1 MKVAVLGASGQVG
14 RALAALLPDAML
26 LRREDLDIADAGAVR
41 SMDWSQVDV
50 IVNAAAYTAV
60 DTAESPE
67 GRVAAW
73 RANATGVANLARAAN
88 HQSKTL
94 VHISSEYVF
103 DGRARGEISEDT
115 PFSPLNVYGASKAA
129 GDAAA
134 SLAARHYIFRTS
146 WVIGDGSNFVR
157 TMLSLAA
164 KGIAPSV
171 VSDQIGRLTFA
182 DDLAMAIKQ
191 LVTTSA
197 PFGTYN
203 VTNGGEPASW
213 ADVARAVFELSGR
226 AASNVTNTATAQYFA
241 EKPHAAPRPLNSVL
255 NLGKA
260 TALGVSLP
268 HWRTRLHE
276 YIAKETQSR

>member
-1 MKVAVLGASGQVG
+1 MKVAVLGASGQLG
-14 RALAALLPDAML
+14 RALSALLPDAML
-26 LRREDLDIADAGAVR
+26 LRREDLDIADAGAVS
-41 SMDWSQVDV
+41 SMDWSEVDV
-50 IVNAAAYTAV
+50 IVNAAAYTSV

-88 HQSKTL
+88 QQSKTL
-94 VHISSEYVF
+94 VHVSSEYVF
-103 DGRARGEISEDT
+103 DGRATQPIREDA
-115 PFSPLNVYGASKAA
+115 PFSPLSAYGASKAA
-129 GDAAA
+129 GDIAA
-134 SLAARHYIFRTS
+134 SLAARHYIIRTT
-146 WVIGDGSNFVR
+146 WVTGNGSNFVR
-157 TMLSLAA
+157 TMLGLAT

-182 DDLAMAIKQ
+182 DDLAMAVIQ

-203 VTNGGEPASW
+203 VTSGGEPASW
-213 ADVARAVFELSGR
+213 ADVARAVFEFSGR
-226 AASNVTNTATAQYFA
+226 AASEVTDTTTAQYYA

-255 NLGKA
+255 DLGKA
-260 TALGVSLP
+260 TALGLSLP
-268 HWRTRLHE
+268 HWHKRLHE